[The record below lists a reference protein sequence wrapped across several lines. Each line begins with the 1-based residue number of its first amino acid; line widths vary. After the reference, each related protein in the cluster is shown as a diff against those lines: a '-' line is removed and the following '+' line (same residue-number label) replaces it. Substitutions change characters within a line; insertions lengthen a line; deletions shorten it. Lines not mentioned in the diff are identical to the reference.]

1 MRFLVTGVNVHGA
14 VSTLELEAISSSDA
28 ETIAATRGWSA
39 LRIREAGMAV
49 SLMPA
54 RSAKFSL
61 LLFSQEL
68 LALLE
73 SGISLVEAL
82 ETLAEK
88 ETRPE
93 TRQLIEQVLAR
104 LREGQAFSGAL
115 ECAPRHF
122 PLLYVATVRA
132 SERTGD
138 LPEAIGRYVAYE
150 SQLEGLRKKLISA
163 AIYPVLLISVGL
175 LVSLFLI
182 GYVVPRFS
190 QVYAD
195 LGDNLPWM
203 SQVLLSTGLFLQKHG
218 LPFLL
223 LFAGF
228 CAAAGIQLRRPEVK
242 SFFVRQLWRIP
253 AVGERLRIY
262 QLARCYRTAGMLLRG
277 GMSAVPAL
285 KMIGGLLAPSLQP
298 RLSAAIEQ
306 VREGQS
312 LSRAM
317 DDNGLTTPISLR
329 MLRVGE
335 RSGRMGEMMERI
347 AAFYDEDMTRWVEWF
362 TKMFEP
368 LLMAVIGLII
378 GGIVLLLYLPIF
390 ELAGSIQ

>member
-1 MRFLVTGVNVHGA
+1 MRFQVTAVNGRGV
-14 VSTLELEAISSSDA
+14 VSTLELEASNPA
-28 ETIAATRGWSA
+28 EAITLASGQGWAAVAVKEVGSKLSWSIGNSTR
-39 LRIREAGMAV
+39 
-49 SLMPA
+49 
-54 RSAKFSL
+54 FSL

-68 LALLE
+68 LSLLD
-73 SGISLVEAL
+73 SGISMVEAL

-88 ETRPE
+88 ESRPE
-93 TRQLIEQVLAR
+93 TRHLIEQILLK
-104 LREGQAFSGAL
+104 LREGNTLSHAL
-115 ECAPRHF
+115 ECLPRHF
-122 PLLYVATVRA
+122 PALYVATVRA

-138 LPEAIGRYVAYE
+138 LPEALGRYIAYE
-150 SQLEGLRKKLISA
+150 SQLEGLRKKIVSA
-163 AIYPVLLISVGL
+163 AIYPLLLIGVGL

-203 SQVLLSTGLFLQKHG
+203 SQILLTFGLFIQEHG
-218 LPFLL
+218 LMAAG
-223 LFAGF
+223 LFAVGGF
-228 CAAAGIQLRRPEVK
+228 FALRQMRRAEFRGMVM
-242 SFFVRQLWRIP
+242 RQLWKLP
-253 AVGERLRIY
+253 AVGDRFRIY

-285 KMIGGLLAPSLQP
+285 NMIGGLLAPSLQV
-298 RLSAAIEQ
+298 RLASAISQ
-306 VREGQS
+306 IREGQP
-312 LSRAM
+312 LSQAM
-317 DDNGLTTPISLR
+317 EDNGLTTPVALR

-347 AAFYDEDMTRWVEWF
+347 ASFYDEDMTRWAEWF
-362 TKMFEP
+362 TRMFEP
-368 LLMAVIGLII
+368 LLMALIGLII

>member
-1 MRFLVTGVNVHGA
+1 
-14 VSTLELEAISSSDA
+14 
-28 ETIAATRGWSA
+28 
-39 LRIREAGMAV
+39 
-49 SLMPA
+49 
-54 RSAKFSL
+54 
-61 LLFSQEL
+61 
-68 LALLE
+68 
-73 SGISLVEAL
+73 
-82 ETLAEK
+82 
-88 ETRPE
+88 
-93 TRQLIEQVLAR
+93 
-104 LREGQAFSGAL
+104 
-115 ECAPRHF
+115 
-122 PLLYVATVRA
+122 LYVATVRA

-138 LPEAIGRYVAYE
+138 LPEALSRYIAYE
-150 SQLEGLRKKLISA
+150 SQLEGLRKKMVSA
-163 AIYPVLLISVGL
+163 AIYPVLLIAIGL

-203 SQVLLSTGLFLQKHG
+203 SQILLLIGLGIQQHGLVILVAVATVVTLLIKLLSRAESK
-218 LPFLL
+218 
-223 LFAGF
+223 AWI
-228 CAAAGIQLRRPEVK
+228 AA
-242 SFFVRQLWRIP
+242 QLWRMP

-285 KMIGGLLAPSLQP
+285 SMIGGLLAPSLRS
-298 RLSAAIEQ
+298 RLEAAIGE
-306 VREGQS
+306 VREGRM
-312 LSRAM
+312 LSQAM
-317 DDNGLTTPISLR
+317 EANGLTTPVALR

-368 LLMAVIGLII
+368 LLMAFIGLII
-378 GGIVLLLYLPIF
+378 GGVVLLLYLPIF

>member
-1 MRFLVTGVNVHGA
+1 MRFLVTGVNGRGMI
-14 VSTLELEAISSSDA
+14 STLELEAATAGD
-28 ETIAATRGWSA
+28 AATLAAAQGWSTVSVRSVRGGA
-39 LRIREAGMAV
+39 LWTSRATR
-49 SLMPA
+49 
-54 RSAKFSL
+54 FSL
-61 LLFSQEL
+61 LLFSQEML
-68 LALLE
+68 SLLE
-73 SGISLVEAL
+73 SGISMVEAL

-88 ETRPE
+88 ESRPE
-93 TRQLIEQVLAR
+93 TRRLIEQVLEK
-104 LREGQAFSGAL
+104 LREGSSLSAAL
-115 ECAPRHF
+115 DLFPRHF
-122 PLLYVATVRA
+122 PPLYVATVRA

-138 LPEAIGRYVAYE
+138 LPEALSRYIAYE
-150 SQLEGLRKKLISA
+150 SQLEGLRKKMVSA
-163 AIYPVLLISVGL
+163 AIYPVLLIAIGL

-203 SQVLLSTGLFLQKHG
+203 SQILLLIGLGIQKHG
-218 LPFLL
+218 LVILMAVASIITLFVKLL
-223 LFAGF
+223 SRAESKAWI
-228 CAAAGIQLRRPEVK
+228 AA
-242 SFFVRQLWRIP
+242 QLWRMP

-285 KMIGGLLAPSLQP
+285 SMIGGLLAPSLRS
-298 RLSAAIEQ
+298 RLEAAIGE
-306 VREGQS
+306 VREGRM
-312 LSRAM
+312 LSQAM
-317 DDNGLTTPISLR
+317 EANGLTTPVALR

-347 AAFYDEDMTRWVEWF
+347 ASFYDEDMTRWVEWF

-368 LLMAVIGLII
+368 LLMAFIGLII
-378 GGIVLLLYLPIF
+378 GGVVLLLYLPIF

>member
-1 MRFLVTGVNVHGA
+1 MRFFVTGVNGRGDIA
-14 VSTLELEAISSSDA
+14 TLEYDA
-28 ETIAATRGWSA
+28 VNAGDATALAAAQGWST
-39 LRIREAGMAV
+39 V
-49 SLMPA
+49 SVRAA
-54 RSAKFSL
+54 RNWFSWTTGRAARFSL

-73 SGISLVEAL
+73 SGISMVEAL

-88 ETRPE
+88 ESRPD
-93 TRQLIEQVLAR
+93 TRQLIEQVLEK
-104 LREGQAFSGAL
+104 LREGNAL
-115 ECAPRHF
+115 SAALDRFPRHF
-122 PLLYVATVRA
+122 PPLYVATVRA

-138 LPEAIGRYVAYE
+138 LPEALARYIAYE
-150 SQLEGLRKKLISA
+150 SQLEGLRKKLVSA
-163 AIYPVLLISVGL
+163 AIYPVLLIAVGL
-175 LVSLFLI
+175 LVSLFLL

-203 SQVLLSTGLFLQKHG
+203 SQVLLTIGQLIQKHG
-218 LPFLL
+218 VMSLVIAVVATVIGYRL
-223 LFAGF
+223 
-228 CAAAGIQLRRPEVK
+228 LRRPEFK
-242 SFFVRQLWRIP
+242 GWFARQMWRLP

-285 KMIGGLLAPSLQP
+285 IMIGGLLAPSLRV
-298 RLSAAIEQ
+298 RLNEAIREI
-306 VREGQS
+306 REGRT
-312 LSRAM
+312 LSQAM
-317 DDNGLTTPISLR
+317 EAHGLTTPIALR

-362 TKMFEP
+362 TRLFEP
-368 LLMAVIGLII
+368 LLMAFIGLII

>member
-1 MRFLVTGVNVHGA
+1 MRFFVTGINGRGV
-14 VSTLELEAISSSDA
+14 VSTLEFEASSAGDA
-28 ETIAATRGWSA
+28 TALAAAQGWSA
-39 LRIREAGMAV
+39 VSIRAERK
-49 SLMPA
+49 SLSLQFGGKA
-54 RSAKFSL
+54 RFSL

-73 SGISLVEAL
+73 SGISMVEAL

-88 ETRPE
+88 ESRPE
-93 TRQLIEQVLAR
+93 TRRLIEQVLQK
-104 LREGQAFSGAL
+104 LREGSAL
-115 ECAPRHF
+115 SAALDSFQQHF
-122 PLLYVATVRA
+122 PPLYVATVRA

-138 LPEAIGRYVAYE
+138 LPEALARYIAYE
-150 SQLEGLRKKLISA
+150 SQLETLRKKLVSA
-163 AIYPVLLISVGL
+163 AIYPVLLIAVGL

-203 SQVLLSTGLFLQKHG
+203 SQVLLTAGQFIQQHG
-218 LPFLL
+218 ALSLL
-223 LFAGF
+223 LSAG
-228 CAAAGIQLRRPEVK
+228 CAAAGVHLLRKPQSR
-242 SFFVRQLWRIP
+242 SWIVRQLWRLP

-285 KMIGGLLAPSLQP
+285 NMIAGLLAPSLQT
-298 RLSAAIEQ
+298 RLASAIGE
-306 VREGQS
+306 VREGRT
-312 LSRAM
+312 LSEAM
-317 DDNGLTTPISLR
+317 ENNGLTTPIALR

-347 AAFYDEDMTRWVEWF
+347 AAFYDDDMTRWVEWF
-362 TKMFEP
+362 TRMFEP
-368 LLMAVIGLII
+368 LLMAFIGLII

>member
-1 MRFLVTGVNVHGA
+1 MRFFITGVNGRGDIA
-14 VSTLELEAISSSDA
+14 TLEYDA
-28 ETIAATRGWSA
+28 VNAGDATALAAAQGWSTVSVRAARNWFSWTSGRATR
-39 LRIREAGMAV
+39 
-49 SLMPA
+49 
-54 RSAKFSL
+54 FSL
-61 LLFSQEL
+61 LLFSQEM

-88 ETRPE
+88 ESRPD
-93 TRQLIEQVLAR
+93 TRQLIEQVLEK
-104 LREGQAFSGAL
+104 LREGNALSAALDRFS
-115 ECAPRHF
+115 RHF
-122 PLLYVATVRA
+122 PPLYVSTVRA

-138 LPEAIGRYVAYE
+138 LPEALARYIAYE
-150 SQLEGLRKKLISA
+150 SQLEGLRKKLVSA
-163 AIYPVLLISVGL
+163 AIYPVLLIAVGL
-175 LVSLFLI
+175 LVSLFLL

-203 SQVLLSTGLFLQKHG
+203 SQVLLTLGQLIQKHG
-218 LPFLL
+218 FMSLV
-223 LFAGF
+223 ATVVATVIGF
-228 CAAAGIQLRRPEVK
+228 RLLRRPEFK
-242 SFFVRQLWRIP
+242 GWFARQMWRLP

-285 KMIGGLLAPSLQP
+285 IMIGGLLAPSLRV
-298 RLSAAIEQ
+298 RLNEAIREI
-306 VREGQS
+306 REGRT
-312 LSRAM
+312 LSQAM
-317 DDNGLTTPISLR
+317 EAHGLTTPIALR

-362 TKMFEP
+362 TRLFEP
-368 LLMAVIGLII
+368 LLMAFIGLII